1 MPFLK
6 GHDPEGNHVKL
17 ILIMAMTADGII
29 GRTNHHFPDWTCSED
44 KRMFKRV
51 SQEAGVVVMGSRT
64 FDTIGRALPGRLN
77 VVMTRRPEQYEP
89 AENLVFWSSSPRSLI
104 DHLDSKG
111 FETVV
116 LAGGATINS
125 LFICDGLIDELYLT
139 IAPKLFGRGLSLF
152 AESLDVDLE
161 LLEVRCLQAQTI
173 LLTYRINHPAPPVV
187 DRSGTP
193 EESGY
198 GIDTV

>member
-1 MPFLK
+1 
-6 GHDPEGNHVKL
+6 
-17 ILIMAMTADGII
+17 MAMTADGMI

-51 SQEAGVVVMGSRT
+51 SQKAGVVVMGSRT

-77 VVMTRRPEQYEP
+77 VVMTRRPEQYEST
-89 AENLVFWSSSPRSLI
+89 ENLVFWSGSPRSL
-104 DHLDSKG
+104 LDDLNSKG

-125 LFICDGLIDELYLT
+125 MFARDGLIDELHLT
-139 IAPKLFGRGLSLF
+139 IAPKLFGQGLSLF

-161 LLEVRCLQAQTI
+161 LKQVRRLQAQTI
-173 LLTYRINHPAPPVV
+173 LLTYRFNYPDNPEV
-187 DRSGTP
+187 DRPS
-193 EESGY
+193 
-198 GIDTV
+198 I

>member
-1 MPFLK
+1 MPISN
-6 GHDPEGNHVKL
+6 GREGVNDVKL

-29 GRTNHHFPDWTCSED
+29 GRTNHHFPNWTCSED
-44 KRMFKRV
+44 KRMFKSV
-51 SQEAGVVVMGSRT
+51 SQKAGVVVMGSRT

-77 VVMTRRPEQYEP
+77 VVMTRRPEQYES
-89 AENLVFWSSSPRSLI
+89 AENLVFWSGSPRSLLE
-104 DHLDSKG
+104 DLNSKG

-125 LFICDGLIDELYLT
+125 LFAREGLIDELYLT
-139 IAPKLFGRGLSLF
+139 IAPQLFGQGLSLF

-173 LLTYRINHPAPPVV
+173 LLTYRFNYPDTPAV
-187 DRSGTP
+187 DRSSTS
-193 EESGY
+193 EKSRY